1 MGASSLCVG
10 PRGVFCAIW
19 FARQKTKANMAQ
31 NHFWCNHMRVSGAG
45 CGAWAWGG
53 GKIISQF
60 AGAWT
65 KLRKSREEPM
75 PNISKEAELQTV
87 ITTFEMTP
95 GTCQDLLDALTDAY
109 DQFISKQPGF
119 IAAGLHVN
127 DAQTRIANYSQWRRR
142 EDFQAMLR
150 SEEMRERNRKINQ
163 LCRSFEPVMYDV
175 LQAYD

>member
-1 MGASSLCVG
+1 
-10 PRGVFCAIW
+10 
-19 FARQKTKANMAQ
+19 
-31 NHFWCNHMRVSGAG
+31 
-45 CGAWAWGG
+45 
-53 GKIISQF
+53 
-60 AGAWT
+60 
-65 KLRKSREEPM
+65 M
-75 PNISKEAELQTV
+75 PKISKEMELQTV

-127 DAQTRIANYSQWRRR
+127 DAQTRIANYSQWQRR

-150 SEEMRERNRKINQ
+150 SVEMRERNRKINQ

-175 LQAYD
+175 MQAYD